1 MIQQFCDITAHNFIL
16 NKKYPTPDDSFESA
30 VNIEIGLP
38 VPQYQTSAFWGVMM
52 EWLVLLQQKELYQ
65 TLQPFL
71 KEDLAE
77 VTKCILFLRS
87 DEELAFYDSIAMNK
101 AGEGVALSPEHTFEE
116 LENTMNFI
124 WSQYLG
130 MVAASTQ
137 TSPTMHIPM
146 FLVYLP
152 VPVGSALMIFH
163 GVYLMV
169 CHLTGNPTPKIQA
182 ELEKEAEQS

>member
-1 MIQQFCDITAHNFIL
+1 MFFRKFDWIN
-16 NKKYPTPDDSFESA
+16 SA
-30 VNIEIGLP
+30 LVHVEVALLS
-38 VPQYQTSAFWGVMM
+38 VTT
-52 EWLVLLQQKELYQ
+52 LVLVGAI
-65 TLQPFL
+65 FV
-71 KEDLAE
+71 E
-77 VTKCILFLRS
+77 VLCRYVFFISTAWA
-87 DEELAFYDSIAMNK
+87 EELARYLFVWTSYIGSAYALNEGSHIEVDIVPQLAQKVSVIRDKEKFVRRLEFIA
-101 AGEGVALSPEHTFEE
+101 TFITVVF
-116 LENTMNFI
+116 LLYFCFI

-146 FLVYLP
+146 YLVYLP